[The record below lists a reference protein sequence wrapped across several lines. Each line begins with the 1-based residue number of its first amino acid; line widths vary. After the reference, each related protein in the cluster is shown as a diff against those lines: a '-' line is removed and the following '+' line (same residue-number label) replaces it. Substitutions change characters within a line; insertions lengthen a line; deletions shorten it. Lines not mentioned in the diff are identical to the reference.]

1 MVTRELRSM
10 SEAELKAKGEE
21 MKREL
26 GRLNMQRHARRL
38 EKTSTLGKA
47 KRDLARLLTV
57 LEEKKCEGRKEGL

>member
-1 MVTRELRSM
+1 MLARELRSM

-21 MKREL
+21 MKREV

-38 EKTSTLGKA
+38 DKTTTLGKA

-57 LEEKKCEGRKEGL
+57 LEEKKYEGRKEGL